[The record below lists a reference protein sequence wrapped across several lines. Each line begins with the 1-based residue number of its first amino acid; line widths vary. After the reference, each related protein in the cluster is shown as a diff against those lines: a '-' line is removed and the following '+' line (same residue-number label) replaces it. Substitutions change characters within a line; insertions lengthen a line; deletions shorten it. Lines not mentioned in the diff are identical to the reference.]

1 MCGIVSYKG
10 VGHNHHYLPVLLL
23 YGRIICGGFSLV
35 NHSNLYLI
43 WGYINWNNFK
53 VSNVKMNSNQKR
65 IILIEMILIGFL
77 LITYITGTIQFEIV
91 VIVTVIYLICF
102 LGWFYFKNN

>member
-1 MCGIVSYKG
+1 
-10 VGHNHHYLPVLLL
+10 
-23 YGRIICGGFSLV
+23 
-35 NHSNLYLI
+35 
-43 WGYINWNNFK
+43 
-53 VSNVKMNSNQKR
+53 MNSNQKR

-102 LGWFYFKNN
+102 FGWFYFKNN